1 MDMNKIRSKLADEL
15 EIPDNV
21 MSNNFDIRIQGNKRL
36 IIENHVGILIYENDI
51 IHIKTK
57 IQNIVI
63 KGDKLKIGEITDF
76 YIIVNGEIKEIQIK
90 E

>member
-1 MDMNKIRSKLADEL
+1 MNKIRSKLADEL
-15 EIPDNV
+15 EMPDNV
-21 MSNNFDIRIQGNKRL
+21 VSNNFDIRIQGNKRV
-36 IIENHVGILIYENDI
+36 IIENHVGVLIYENDI

>member
-1 MDMNKIRSKLADEL
+1 MDINKMRSKLADEL

-21 MSNNFDIRIQGNKRL
+21 MSNNFDIRIQGNKRV
-36 IIENHVGILIYENDI
+36 IIENHVGVLIYEKDI

>member
-1 MDMNKIRSKLADEL
+1 MDINKIRSKLADEL

-21 MSNNFDIRIQGNKRL
+21 MSNNFDIRIQGNKRV
-36 IIENHVGILIYENDI
+36 IIENHVGVLVYEKDI
-51 IHIKTK
+51 IHIKSK

>member
-1 MDMNKIRSKLADEL
+1 MDINKIRSKLADEL
-15 EIPDNV
+15 EMPDNV
-21 MSNNFDIRIQGNKRL
+21 ISNNFDIRIQGNKRV
-36 IIENHVGILIYENDI
+36 IIENHVGVLIYENDI
-51 IHIKTK
+51 IHIKSK

>member
-1 MDMNKIRSKLADEL
+1 MDINKIRSKLADEL

-21 MSNNFDIRIQGNKRL
+21 MSNNFDIRIQGNKRV
-36 IIENHVGILIYENDI
+36 IIENHVGVLIYESDI

-57 IQNIVI
+57 IQNIII
-63 KGDKLKIGEITDF
+63 KGAKLKIGEITDF

>member
-1 MDMNKIRSKLADEL
+1 MDINKIRSKLADEL
-15 EIPDNV
+15 EMPDNV
-21 MSNNFDIRIQGNKRL
+21 MSNNFDIRIQGNKRV
-36 IIENHVGILIYENDI
+36 IIENHVGVLIYENDI

-57 IQNIVI
+57 IQNVVI
-63 KGDKLKIGEITDF
+63 KGEKLKIGEITDF

>member
-1 MDMNKIRSKLADEL
+1 MDINKIRSKLADEL

-21 MSNNFDIRIQGNKRL
+21 MSNNFDIRIQGNKRV
-36 IIENHVGILIYENDI
+36 IIENHVGVLIYENDI

-57 IQNIVI
+57 IQNIVL

>member
-1 MDMNKIRSKLADEL
+1 MDINKIRSRLADEL
-15 EIPDNV
+15 EMPDNV
-21 MSNNFDIRIQGNKRL
+21 LSKNFDIRIQGNRRV
-36 IIENHVGILIYENDI
+36 IIENHVGVLIYEHDI

-57 IQNIVI
+57 IQNVVI

>member
-36 IIENHVGILIYENDI
+36 IIENHVGVLIYENDI

>member
-1 MDMNKIRSKLADEL
+1 MDINKIRSRLADEL
-15 EIPDNV
+15 EMPDNV
-21 MSNNFDIRIQGNKRL
+21 LSKNFDIRIQGNRRV
-36 IIENHVGILIYENDI
+36 IIENHVGVLIYEHDI

-57 IQNIVI
+57 IQNVVI
-63 KGDKLKIGEITDF
+63 RGDKLKIGEITDF

>member
-15 EIPDNV
+15 EMPDNV
-21 MSNNFDIRIQGNKRL
+21 VSNNFDIRIQGNKRV
-36 IIENHVGILIYENDI
+36 IIENHVGVLIYENDI